1 MDNFNYLSSSSQFN
15 DYLGGGNESI
25 NTKLDTTL
33 GINTENISE
42 IGKITDLFS
51 NKHLNTESSNQP
63 STTEQK
69 EERKEKKEKKED
81 NINDLSSTSDK
92 DHKRTTRADPF
103 KRETAT
109 EGNTGNSTIWIIVII
124 VILIICIIAYIV
136 YYMSKNKQVKEKLQ
150 NVFSS
155 ISNKFSNKDTR
166 LSSV

>member
-15 DYLGGGNESI
+15 DYLGGGSETI

-33 GINTENISE
+33 GINTENISD
-42 IGKITDLFS
+42 IGKLTDLIS
-51 NKHLNTESSNQP
+51 NKHLEPEKSKTSSES
-63 STTEQK
+63 EKK
-69 EERKEKKEKKED
+69 EEKKEKKQDITSE
-81 NINDLSSTSDK
+81 LTTSSDK
-92 DHKRTTRADPF
+92 DHKRSTRADHF